1 MIFEN
6 WKSDLR
12 ASLVVFLVALPL
24 CLGIALASN
33 APLAAGIYSGV
44 IGGLVVGFLSGSPI
58 SVSGPANGLTVIV
71 AAAIATLGSYE
82 AVAVAIFIAGLFQI
96 LFSTLR
102 FGVVGDYFPTSVI
115 KGMLA
120 AIGIILILKQLPHAV
135 GFDADYMGDDAFY
148 EKTGGNT
155 FSQLVNAVNFLHL
168 GAVFI
173 SGMSIS
179 IILIWDKLAN
189 KTKWA
194 FFKTIPGPLAAIL
207 SAIVVNKMFSYT
219 LPDFVLEGEHLVS
232 LPFRGGVGEFLSA
245 VKLPNWGLLNDVRVY
260 LIGFSIALI
269 GSLESLLSVDAAD
282 KIDTEKRFSDKNREL
297 RAQGIGNLVCGLVGG
312 IPIASVIVRSSV
324 NVNSGAKTQLSS
336 IFHSVWILLSVILIP
351 SFLNLIPLPVLAS
364 ILLVVGYRLANPN
377 IFKIMFHKGVN
388 QFIPFVVTIIA
399 ILFSNLL
406 VGIMIG
412 ITIGFIFVIRSNIH
426 QSMVL
431 VQDKNLFLIR
441 FFKDVSFLQKAE
453 LQKMFAK
460 IVPGST
466 VIIDG
471 SNSVFVDDDIVD
483 SIEEFMKRAESIGID
498 VRIKKSSLAICSIFK
513 EV

>member
-1 MIFEN
+1 MLFDN
-6 WKSDLR
+6 WKSDLK

-33 APLAAGIYSGV
+33 APLASGIYSGV

-71 AAAIATLGSYE
+71 AAAIASLGSFE

-96 LFSTLR
+96 LFSALR

-120 AIGIILILKQLPHAV
+120 AIGIILILKQLPHAI
-135 GFDADYMGDDAFY
+135 GFDVDYMGDDSFY

-155 FSQLVNAVNFLHL
+155 FSQLVNALDFLHL
-168 GAVFI
+168 GAVFV
-173 SGMSIS
+173 SGISIS
-179 IILIWDKLAN
+179 IILGWDKLA
-189 KTKWA
+189 KSKWI
-194 FFKTIPGPLAAIL
+194 FFKIIPGPLVAIV
-207 SAIVVNKMFSYT
+207 SAIFINKFFSYT
-219 LPDFVLEGEHLVS
+219 LPDFVLQGEHLVS
-232 LPFRGGVGEFLSA
+232 LPFQGGVREFFSA

-282 KIDTEKRFSDKNREL
+282 KIDSEKRFTDKNREL
-297 RAQGIGNLVCGLVGG
+297 RAQGIGNLMCGLLGG

-336 IFHSVWILLSVILIP
+336 ILHSVWILLSVILIP
-351 SFLNLIPLPVLAS
+351 GLLNLIPLPVLAS
-364 ILLVVGYRLANPN
+364 ILLVVGYRLANPQ
-377 IFKIMFHKGVN
+377 IFKVMYLKGVN

-406 VGIMIG
+406 VGIMVG

-431 VQDKNLFLIR
+431 VQEKNLFLIR

-460 IVPGST
+460 ITPGST

-471 SNSVFVDDDIVD
+471 SNSVFVDDDIID

-498 VRIKKSSLAICSIFK
+498 VRLKKSSLAICSIFK